1 VDKLDFFRQ
10 SIRDL
15 LTSYD
20 ADERQ
25 KNDRESQLIFDRDR
39 DHYLWLYVGWN
50 GSQRIY
56 FTIVHFDIKD
66 GKVWL
71 QNNATDLD
79 PAADLVKMGVEHHD
93 IILGLQAPHKRPYTD
108 YGVA

>member
-1 VDKLDFFRQ
+1 VDKLNFCRQ

-25 KNDRESQLIFDRDR
+25 KNERESQLIFDRDR
-39 DHYLWLYVGWN
+39 DHYLWLYLGWN
-50 GSQRIY
+50 GYQRIY
-56 FTIVHFDIKD
+56 FTIIHFDIKN

-71 QNNATDLD
+71 QHNATDLD
-79 PAADLVKMGVEHHD
+79 PAAALVKMGVERQD
-93 IILGLQAPHKRPYTD
+93 IILGLQPPYKSPYTD
-108 YGVA
+108 YVA